1 MRGKT
6 STTLVGMKRA
16 RQNFPTMGVLDLQML
31 IAVISMQKGWDG
43 NGGCSCIIYIN
54 KVQQCYMPE

>member
-6 STTLVGMKRA
+6 STTLIGMKRA
-16 RQNFPTMGVLDLQML
+16 RQNFPTMGVLNLQML

-43 NGGCSCIIYIN
+43 NGGCPCIY
-54 KVQQCYMPE
+54 Q